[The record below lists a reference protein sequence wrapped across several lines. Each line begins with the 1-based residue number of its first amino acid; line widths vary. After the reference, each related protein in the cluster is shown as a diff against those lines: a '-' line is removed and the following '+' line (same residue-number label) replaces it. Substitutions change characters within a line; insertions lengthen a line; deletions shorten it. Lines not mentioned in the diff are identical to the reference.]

1 MQHFWNQAPVA
12 SLIDILRVKLFGAQ
26 NPRAPPR
33 TIEAPPA
40 GSGAGMQPPL
50 PADTPQLEVVQ
61 GRATAEEYT
70 VFLSTNYLTAGPD
83 GPRSSLTADTL
94 ETLRTGG
101 ARPLLYR
108 SGGRREL
115 LGCILSAPLGKLY
128 RAATPGHTGES
139 TFSLRLIRDFCV
151 GAAHRRQGVG
161 TKLLLGVLRDCA
173 MNCGGVQAVFLKEGA
188 PLGFSASTPLR
199 SSFWIYRR
207 IAAAADQR
215 QVRELPLKDAL
226 ELVAIYG
233 LGNERLLYNRP
244 PEGAAV
250 ATRIFLYEGFRGSAV
265 AAFTPAYQ
273 MHPRD
278 GAAIIFQTGWVETGT
293 LLPME
298 RATALRQ
305 LSDAAAVAMHA
316 PWVWMDGACAGGTV
330 QPPWRADG
338 PFHWYM
344 YGWTADLYGNAELF
358 LVV

>member
-33 TIEAPPA
+33 AIEAPT
-40 GSGAGMQPPL
+40 L
-50 PADTPQLEVVQ
+50 LADTPQLEVVQ
-61 GRATAEEYT
+61 GRAAAEEYT
-70 VFLSTNYLTAGPD
+70 VFLSTNYLTAGSD

-94 ETLRTGG
+94 ETLIADSG

-108 SGGRREL
+108 GSGSGSGSSRREL

-128 RAATPGHTGES
+128 RAAMPGSAGAS
-139 TFSLRLIRDFCV
+139 DFSLRLIRDFCV
-151 GAAHRRQGVG
+151 GATNRRQGVG

-188 PLGFSASTPLR
+188 PLGLGASTPLR
-199 SSFWIYRR
+199 SSSWIYRR
-207 IAAAADQR
+207 VAAGGGAAPR
-215 QVRELPLKDAL
+215 QVRELSLKDAL

-273 MHPRD
+273 VHPRD

-305 LSDAAAVAMHA
+305 LSDAAAAAMRA
-316 PWVWMDGACAGGTV
+316 PWVWMDGACARGPV